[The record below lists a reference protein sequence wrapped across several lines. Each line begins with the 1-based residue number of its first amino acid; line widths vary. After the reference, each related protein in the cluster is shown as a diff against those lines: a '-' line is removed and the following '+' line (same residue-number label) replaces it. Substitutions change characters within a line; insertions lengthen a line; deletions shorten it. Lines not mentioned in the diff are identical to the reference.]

1 MLRLVSGS
9 EMMGQ
14 VCLRRLYCRQGSLLS
29 NPNDN
34 TLDARDFVGD
44 GVSQK
49 DLPKIG
55 GLCQGALLG
64 DPRIATANVLASF
77 TPSTKTLTLNITGTG
92 SQGPFSLVLSV
103 TAVTVEILRPN

>member
-1 MLRLVSGS
+1 MLRLVSGA

-14 VCLRRLYCRQGSLLS
+14 VCLRRLYCRQGRLLS

-34 TLDARDFVGD
+34 TLDARDFVND
-44 GVSQK
+44 GVSAK

-64 DPRIATANVLASF
+64 DPRIATAMVLATF
-77 TPSTKTLTLNITGTG
+77 TPSTKTLALNIKGTG
-92 SQGPFSLVLSV
+92 SQGPFALVLGVS
-103 TAVTVEILRPN
+103 AVTVEILKPN